1 MIPGAADAVAR
12 LRAADLAVAFVT
24 NSAQRTPTQ
33 VAEKLAS
40 HGIPDAEALVITS
53 AMAVASMIEPKARVM
68 VVGSLGLYSAVEER
82 GGIVVEDGPA
92 DAVVVGITTDFNYD
106 VLGRAMKAIR
116 GGARFLAT
124 NDDATFPDAD
134 GLLPGNG
141 ALVAAVATA
150 SGAVPEIAGKPHAP
164 IADFVRTS
172 IGSDGV
178 MVGDRPETD
187 GLFAESLGYD
197 FALVLS
203 GVVNADDLP
212 VQPTPRFVAVD
223 INSLV
228 DQLL

>member
-1 MIPGAADAVAR
+1 
-12 LRAADLAVAFVT
+12 
-24 NSAQRTPTQ
+24 
-33 VAEKLAS
+33 
-40 HGIPDAEALVITS
+40 
-53 AMAVASMIEPKARVM
+53 
-68 VVGSLGLYSAVEER
+68 
-82 GGIVVEDGPA
+82 VVEDGPA

-150 SGAVPEIAGKPHAP
+150 SGAAPEIAGKPHAP